1 MPEINNLTVMSGTM
15 VEQFVKHVQTDV
27 LDYSTKNIGGG
38 VHILFIIWNGHIVG
52 MFKDWSYLK
61 VVHEGQ

>member
-1 MPEINNLTVMSGTM
+1 MPEINNLTVMSGTTA
-15 VEQFVKHVQTDV
+15 EQFVKPVPTDV
-27 LDYSTKNIGGG
+27 LDYFTQNTDGGL
-38 VHILFIIWNGHIVG
+38 VLFITWNGHTVG